1 MVIKSI
7 SDKILFRS
15 KRDVLKFHLY
25 MKMIQKG
32 IRPFEKDIEILLELS
47 EVNGYSSK
55 EEQESF
61 IQTCLDKKLKNCA
74 QSVRN
79 TVSKFVGLGILIKPR
94 NRVIKINE
102 EFIPNVVC
110 DKVVLQHIISHAD

>member
-15 KRDVLKFHLY
+15 RRDVLKFHLY
-25 MKMIQKG
+25 LKMIQKG

-47 EVNGYSSK
+47 ETNGYSSK
-55 EEQESF
+55 EEQDTF
-61 IQTCLDKKLKNCA
+61 IKNCLDKKLKNCA

-94 NRVIKINE
+94 NKVIRVNE
-102 EFIPNVVC
+102 EFIPNIVC
-110 DKVVLQHIISHAD
+110 DKIVLQHIISHAD